1 MIHITKL
8 AKEEIVMTQRGGL
21 ELLVFMRIN
30 TPIIRPTGIAY
41 KEILVSSKSHTDL
54 LSAG

>member
-1 MIHITKL
+1 MMHITKL
-8 AKEEIVMTQRGGL
+8 ANEETVMTQRGGL
-21 ELLVFMRIN
+21 ELLVFMMIKIPN
-30 TPIIRPTGIAY
+30 IRPTGIAY